1 MLAVSLALALI
12 TAAAGAPAAP
22 DSLAPVAEFAVAENL
37 APLVEPAALATDAL
51 GQVWAADAAAHRLV
65 RWDARGAWA
74 GEIGAL
80 GSDANQ
86 FRRPAGLARLGS
98 LGVAVLDV
106 ENRRIVAY
114 DHLGRLTD
122 LVITLDAP
130 ELASQ
135 AGHVTPV
142 ALAADRGG
150 AMVLADSDGERL
162 LVFDFAGHLRR
173 TVGAYGAAPGSFRGL
188 AAVACGPRGELVTL
202 ERPLARAKK
211 KGAVPDS
218 LPPLA
223 RVQWLDP
230 GGTPLAHWP
239 VAANGARDFAIAVD
253 DSGRVAVALA
263 GGGAGEVRLYARD
276 GALLARARGLAAPRA
291 VAFGPD
297 GALVVAEAGVPR
309 LRRFAR
315 VPTRGE

>member
-1 MLAVSLALALI
+1 MLAVLFALAL
-12 TAAAGAPAAP
+12 TTTAAGASAAP
-22 DSLAPVAEFAVAENL
+22 DSLAPLAALAVAENL
-37 APLVEPAALATDAL
+37 VPLVEPAALAVDAL

-65 RWDARGAWA
+65 RWDARGGWG

-122 LVITLDAP
+122 LAVALDAP
-130 ELASQ
+130 ELESQ
-135 AGHVTPV
+135 TGHVTPV
-142 ALAADRGG
+142 GVAADRGG
-150 AMVLADSDGERL
+150 AMVVADADGERL

-173 TVGAYGAAPGSFRGL
+173 TIGGYGAAAGTFRGL

-211 KGAVPDS
+211 KGVPADT
-218 LPPLA
+218 LPPVA
-223 RVQWLDP
+223 RVQWLDA
-230 GGTPLAHWP
+230 GGTPLAHWAVEP
-239 VAANGARDFAIAVD
+239 GGARDFSLAVD

-263 GGGAGEVRLYARD
+263 GGGANEVRLYARD
-276 GALLARARGLAAPRA
+276 GALLARARGLAGPRA

-297 GALVVAEAGVPR
+297 GALVVAETSVPR
-309 LRRFAR
+309 VRRFALA
-315 VPTRGE
+315 PTRGE